1 MKTGL
6 ILEGGGMRGLFTAGV
21 IDVLMENGVKF
32 DGLIGVSAGAVFG
45 CNYKSGQIG
54 RVLRYN
60 TAYCH
65 DPRYCSLRSLIK
77 TGNLFGKDFC
87 YRELPEELDI
97 FDKEAFEKN
106 PMEFYVT
113 CTDVITGNP
122 VYKKLDRVDENCYE
136 WMRASAS
143 LPLVSTIVEIDGRRL
158 LDGGISD
165 SVPLKYFENIGY
177 DRNVVVLTQPKGYL
191 KSKNKLIPLIKLK
204 LHKYPGMIQAMLNR
218 HEMYNGT
225 LDYIAQ
231 KEKQGE
237 IIVIRPDT
245 PLPVGR
251 TEKNPDN
258 LRKAYDLGRKVA
270 IKNFKKITDYLAKKD
285 NIL

>member
-6 ILEGGGMRGLFTAGV
+6 VLEGGGMRGLFTAGV
-21 IDVLMENGVKF
+21 IDVLMENGIMF

-60 TAYCH
+60 TAYCG

-77 TGNLFGKDFC
+77 TGDLFGKDFC

-97 FDKEAFEKN
+97 FDKEAFAKN

-113 CTDVITGNP
+113 CTDVMSGEP
-122 VYKKLDRVDENCYE
+122 VYKRLDKVDETCYE

-143 LPLVSTIVEIDGRRL
+143 MPLVSTVVEIDGQKL

-165 SVPLKYFENIGY
+165 SVPLKFFESLGF
-177 DRNVVVLTQPKGYL
+177 DRNVVVLTQPYGY
-191 KSKNKLIPLIKLK
+191 SKKKNLLAPLMKLTMKN
-204 LHKYPGMIQAMLNR
+204 YPGMVNAMMRR
-218 HEMYNGT
+218 HQMYNHTTG
-225 LDYIAQ
+225 YISE
-231 KEKQGE
+231 KESEGK
-237 IIVIRPDT
+237 IIVIRPET

-251 TEKNPDN
+251 TEKNPEK
-258 LRKAYDLGRKVA
+258 LREAYNLGRKA
-270 IKNFKKITDYLAKKD
+270 AEEELQKIEFFLEKKD
-285 NIL
+285 II

>member
-21 IDVLMENGVKF
+21 IDVLMENGVIF

-45 CNYKSGQIG
+45 CNYKSRQPG

-60 TAYCH
+60 TAYCR
-65 DPRYCSLRSLIK
+65 DARYCSLRSLIK
-77 TGNLFGKDFC
+77 TGNLFSKDFC
-87 YRELPEELDI
+87 YRKLPEELDI
-97 FDKEAFEKN
+97 FDKHTFEQN

-113 CTDVITGNP
+113 CTDVITGLP
-122 VYKKLDRVDENCYE
+122 VYKRLDKVDENCYE

-143 LPLVSTIVEIDGRRL
+143 LPLVSTVVEVDGLKL

-165 SVPLKYFENIGY
+165 SVPIKYFESIGY
-177 DRNVVVLTQPKGYL
+177 NRNVVVLTQPKEYL
-191 KSKNKLIPLIKLK
+191 KSKNKLMALIKFK
-204 LHKYPGMIQAMLNR
+204 LFKYPGMVNAMLHR
-218 HEMYNGT
+218 HEMYNNT
-225 LDYIAQ
+225 LEYIAQ
-231 KEKQGE
+231 KEEKGE
-237 IIVIRPDT
+237 VIVIRPDF

-258 LRKAYDLGRKVA
+258 LRKAYELGRIVA
-270 IKNFKKITDYLAKKD
+270 EKNLARIITYLS
-285 NIL
+285 

>member
-6 ILEGGGMRGLFTAGV
+6 ILEDGGMRGLFTAGV

-60 TAYCH
+60 TEYCR

-204 LHKYPGMIQAMLNR
+204 LHKYPGMVKAMLNR

-285 NIL
+285 NI

>member
-21 IDVLMENGVKF
+21 IDVLMENGVIF
-32 DGLIGVSAGAVFG
+32 DGMIGVSAGAVFG

-60 TAYCH
+60 IKYCR
-65 DPRYCSLRSLIK
+65 DPRYCSFRSLIK

-87 YRELPEELDI
+87 YRKLPEELDV
-97 FDKEAFEKN
+97 FDKETFEKN

-113 CTDVITGNP
+113 CTDVVTGRP
-122 VYKKLDRVDENCYE
+122 VYKKLDKVNENCYE

-143 LPLVSTIVEIDGRRL
+143 LPLVSTVVELDELKL

-165 SVPLKYFENIGY
+165 SVPLKYFESIGY
-177 DRNVVVLTQPKGYL
+177 DRNIVVLTQPEGYY
-191 KSKNKLIPLIKLK
+191 KSKNKLMPLIKFK
-204 LHKYPGMIQAMLNR
+204 LHKYPGMVKAMLNR
-218 HEMYNGT
+218 HKMYNDT
-225 LDYIAQ
+225 LRYIAQ
-231 KEKQGE
+231 QEKQGE
-237 IIVIRPDT
+237 LIVIRPDG
-245 PLPVGR
+245 PLPAGR

-258 LRKAYDLGRKVA
+258 LRMAYKLGREIA
-270 IKNFKKITDYLAKKD
+270 QKNLIKITNFLAKKD
-285 NIL
+285 